1 MVFICLSVGKY
12 QKGEAIPA
20 QYQVKTNDV
29 IYKWEPLPYTAR
41 PKFGERTQFSLNDL
55 GVTFFYNDMFKMFVY
70 IVLSIEN
77 NSLYSRFSFQNGRI
91 ITPYIP
97 IHQNGIPIFTNA
109 TINFDVVHGNI
120 TKATVYPFLRTQE
133 KFKLE
138 TFGFVSFLF
147 VFNEKTH
154 EYTYLSQNLI
164 LSGSAIFCGIL
175 ALLLFLK
182 QSHSKK

>member
-12 QKGEAIPA
+12 QKGEAIST

-29 IYKWEPLPYTAR
+29 IYKWEPLPYSAR

-55 GVTFFYNDMFKMFVY
+55 GVTFFYNDMFK
-70 IVLSIEN
+70 I
-77 NSLYSRFSFQNGRI
+77 RFSFQNGRI

-109 TINFDVVHGNI
+109 TINFDVINGNI
-120 TKATVYPFLRTQE
+120 TKATVIPFLRTQE
-133 KFKLE
+133 KFKPE
-138 TFGFVSFLF
+138 TFGFVNFLF

-164 LSGSAIFCGIL
+164 LSGSVIFCGIL
-175 ALLLFLK
+175 AFLLFLK